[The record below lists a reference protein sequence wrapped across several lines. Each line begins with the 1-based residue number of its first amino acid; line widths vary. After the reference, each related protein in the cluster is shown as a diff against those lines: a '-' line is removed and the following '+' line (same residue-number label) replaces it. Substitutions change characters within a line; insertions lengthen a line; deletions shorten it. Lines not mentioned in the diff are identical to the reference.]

1 MTLTLRVYYQTA
13 VSLLGTGLK
22 TLVTGVEQILLE
34 TDEES
39 LPELNFEEKIN
50 ELESSNTSYTNEI
63 ENDEF
68 TQWNNQ
74 FVNDIDN
81 YKDRITEILIECPI
95 VRRKYNQLVP
105 NDVSHNLFWSRYL
118 YKRQII
124 ENEQKL
130 KTQIVTNEPVAD
142 NLSVSAT
149 ENKTEENEIDQ
160 NSLKASQEKSSETIE
175 ESRPVDSKAIETVR
189 KETVDTVDAE
199 KSAEAKTPEKCE
211 IEEKCEKQSSEKE
224 TKSHQEPVDKIES
237 TECPKSVPANEK
249 KSSDINKVSL
259 SSSDEDLVKI
269 KSKEEDLDDWED
281 DLDIDDVDITDV
293 NLDDDDWQM
302 SD

>member
-1 MTLTLRVYYQTA
+1 MGGEDIAQDAVNIKSTA

-68 TQWNNQ
+68 TKWNNQ

-142 NLSVSAT
+142 NLSAT
-149 ENKTEENEIDQ
+149 ENKKEENEIIVDQ
-160 NSLKASQEKSSETIE
+160 NTLKASQEESSETNE
-175 ESRPVDSKAIETVR
+175 ESRPADLKKLKR
-189 KETVDTVDAE
+189 CK
-199 KSAEAKTPEKCE
+199 K
-211 IEEKCEKQSSEKE
+211 KQLTLLTQRNPLQLKLLKKLKLKKNLKNSPMKKKPQA
-224 TKSHQEPVDKIES
+224 TKNQLPKLIRQNVPNRFQKMKI
-237 TECPKSVPANEK
+237 
-249 KSSDINKVSL
+249 
-259 SSSDEDLVKI
+259 
-269 KSKEEDLDDWED
+269 
-281 DLDIDDVDITDV
+281 
-293 NLDDDDWQM
+293 NLLI
-302 SD
+302 